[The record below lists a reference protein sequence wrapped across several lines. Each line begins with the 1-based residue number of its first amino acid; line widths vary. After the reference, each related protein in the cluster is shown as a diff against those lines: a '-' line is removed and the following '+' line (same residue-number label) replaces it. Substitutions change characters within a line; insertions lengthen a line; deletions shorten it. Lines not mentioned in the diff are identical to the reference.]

1 MIKMGVRK
9 ITISDD
15 KKLHGGNDFGA
26 NDKKLYL
33 GSSCPFGASA
43 TVDSREFS
51 LCTSL
56 DNDDQ
61 HVKEQ

>member
-1 MIKMGVRK
+1 MIRMGVRK

-15 KKLHGGNDFGA
+15 KKLHGGNEFGA
-26 NDKKLYL
+26 GDKKLYL

-56 DNDDQ
+56 DNDQ
-61 HVKEQ
+61 HVKEY